1 MPLRKLKPTTPGQRH
16 AILQDFSDITKKE
29 PEKSLVF
36 GLKKTGGRNNTGRI
50 TVRHRGG
57 GHKKLYRMIDFKG
70 RIGYEGIVKSIE
82 YDPNRNAR
90 IALITYTDG
99 VKSYI
104 IAPVGLNVGDRIKCG
119 EDAPIKVG
127 NRLPLKN
134 IPEGTQIYNIE
145 LIPGKGGQ
153 LVRSAGTLATLMVK
167 GEKYAQVRLPSG
179 EIRLFD
185 LNCYAS
191 IGQVSN
197 PEYKYISLGKA
208 GRSRHLG
215 IRPTVRG
222 TAMNPVDHP
231 MGGGEGRGKGH
242 QSQSPTGL
250 PAKGY
255 KTRKKKKPSDKF
267 IIQRRKKK

>member
-1 MPLRKLKPTTPGQRH
+1 MPLRKLKPVTPGQRQ
-16 AILQDFSDITKKE
+16 AVLQDFSDITKTE

-36 GLKKTGGRNNTGRI
+36 GLKKKGGRNNTGRI

-57 GHKKLYRMIDFKG
+57 GHKRLYRIIDFKG
-70 RIGYEGIVKSIE
+70 RIGYEGVVKSIE

-90 IALITYTDG
+90 IALISYTDG

-104 IAPVGLNVGDRIKCG
+104 IAPAGLKVGDRIKCG
-119 EDAPIKVG
+119 EDADIKLG
-127 NRLPLKN
+127 NRLPLRK
-134 IPEGTQIYNIE
+134 IPEGTEIYNIE

-153 LVRSAGTLATLMVK
+153 IARAAGTLATLMVK

-197 PEYKYISLGKA
+197 PEYKYISFGKA
-208 GRSRHLG
+208 GRIRNLG

-242 QSQSPTGL
+242 LPQSPTGI

-255 KTRKKKKPSDKF
+255 KTRKKKKSSDKF
-267 IIQRRKKK
+267 ILQRRKQK